1 MTPDMKRSSDG
12 VQPPVRPPGTPCVLI
27 VEDEQIVA
35 RDLQAGLRASGYFV
49 PQPSA
54 TAEEGLRDVEHYRPD
69 LVLLDIGLGGGT
81 DGITLGCQIHSRMDV
96 PLVFATAY
104 SDQKTLE
111 RAKAAE
117 PAGYIL
123 KPYDVHEVRTVIE
136 MAIYK
141 HRADKAIRISEERY
155 RLLFQQSPVGIVH
168 YGSDMVITE
177 VNDRFSAILGIPPES
192 LLQNPISRFFEQPV
206 HGILLCALRGES
218 GRYSGRLRR
227 QSDKGEV
234 SVMIR
239 TAPLHDGGRNTVGAV
254 AIVEDV
260 TDQQRV
266 EEALIRRIA
275 LENLIAGS
283 AARLINAEEGKLIR
297 ELQHTLDEVG
307 SFVEADRCFVDL
319 FDATRTSVEITHE
332 WAAPGV
338 TVRGA
343 THRGT
348 PLSRWPWSLARLQAE
363 GQICIHSVVDLPP
376 EAQEDAQ
383 FWSEDGARSLLLLP
397 LASMHQL
404 FGVFG
409 IVVENVERFWPGED
423 MRLLGL
429 LGEVLGGVL
438 GHDRTNTELQKSEER
453 YRRITGEI
461 TDYIYSVQLQN
472 GHWSETVHGP
482 GCAAVTGYSPEDY
495 QRDPHLWLKM
505 VDDRD
510 REMVMDQ
517 VKRVLAGEPAA
528 PIEHRITRKDGTIRW
543 VRNTPVLHFTTEGG
557 LISYDGLVQDVT
569 ERRAAE
575 EALRASEE
583 RYRALLENL
592 NDVVFSVDSRGRITY
607 ISQRIEML
615 SGYTP
620 HEIVGQHF
628 LNLVHPD
635 DRAALEA
642 DWQQTLRS
650 KGSDS
655 KFRFLTKKGNEIP
668 VRISSNAH
676 LEDGKVVSVTGIL
689 TERTEHRSARD
700 GKGAASRKE
709 PSR

>member
-1 MTPDMKRSSDG
+1 
-12 VQPPVRPPGTPCVLI
+12 
-27 VEDEQIVA
+27 
-35 RDLQAGLRASGYFV
+35 
-49 PQPSA
+49 
-54 TAEEGLRDVEHYRPD
+54 
-69 LVLLDIGLGGGT
+69 
-81 DGITLGCQIHSRMDV
+81 
-96 PLVFATAY
+96 
-104 SDQKTLE
+104 
-111 RAKAAE
+111 
-117 PAGYIL
+117 
-123 KPYDVHEVRTVIE
+123 
-136 MAIYK
+136 
-141 HRADKAIRISEERY
+141 
-155 RLLFQQSPVGIVH
+155 
-168 YGSDMVITE
+168 
-177 VNDRFSAILGIPPES
+177 
-192 LLQNPISRFFEQPV
+192 
-206 HGILLCALRGES
+206 
-218 GRYSGRLRR
+218 
-227 QSDKGEV
+227 
-234 SVMIR
+234 MIR
-239 TAPLHDGGRNTVGAV
+239 TAPLHDGGRKTIGAV

-319 FDATRTSVEITHE
+319 FDAARAAVEITHE
-332 WAAPGV
+332 WAAQGV
-338 TVRGA
+338 SVRGA
-343 THRGT
+343 TQRGT
-348 PLSRWPWSLARLQAE
+348 PLSRLPWAMARLLVGE
-363 GQICIHSVVDLPP
+363 QICIHSIVDLPP
-376 EAQEDAQ
+376 EAQEDVQ
-383 FWSEDGARSLLLLP
+383 FWREDGARSLLLLP
-397 LASMHQL
+397 LASMHEL

-409 IVVENVERFWPGED
+409 IVVEGAERFWPGED

-438 GHDRTNTELQKSEER
+438 GHDRTNTELQRSEER

-472 GHWSETVHGP
+472 GHWSETIHGP

-495 QRDPHLWLKM
+495 QRDPHLWLRM

-543 VRNTPVLHFTTEGG
+543 VKNTPVLHFTPDGG
-557 LISYDGLVQDVT
+557 LISYDGLIQDVT

-575 EALRASEE
+575 DELKASEE

-592 NDVVFSVDSRGRITY
+592 NDVVFSVDNRGRITY

-628 LNLVHPD
+628 LNFVHPD
-635 DRAALEA
+635 DRSALESG
-642 DWQQTLRS
+642 WQQTLS
-650 KGSDS
+650 AKGSDS
-655 KFRFLTKKGNEIP
+655 KVRFLPKKGGEIP
-668 VRISSNAH
+668 VRISSNVHVA
-676 LEDGKVVSVTGIL
+676 EGKVVSVTGIL
-689 TERTEHRSARD
+689 TERTEHRGARE
-700 GKGAASRKE
+700 GRGTGQRKE
-709 PSR
+709 PAR